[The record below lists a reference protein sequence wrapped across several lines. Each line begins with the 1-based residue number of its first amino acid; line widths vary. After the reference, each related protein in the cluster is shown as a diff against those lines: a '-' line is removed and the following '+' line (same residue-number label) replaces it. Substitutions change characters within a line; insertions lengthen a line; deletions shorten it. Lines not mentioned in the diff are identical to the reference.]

1 MEDKK
6 MIEIIDNEGLKNEVE
21 LVTFLNSDDDTRQ
34 YIVYTKGETQGQN
47 KDTIIYVSRVVNNDG
62 ILKIDEIEEDTE
74 WVDVQHLL
82 KKIANKIDD

>member
-21 LVTFLNSDDDTRQ
+21 LITFLNSDDDTRQ
-34 YIVYTKGETQGQN
+34 YVVYTKGETQGQN
-47 KDTIIYVSRVVNNDG
+47 NNTIIYVSRVVNDDG
-62 ILKIDEIEEDTE
+62 ILKIEEIEEDTE

-82 KKIANKIDD
+82 KKIANKIED